1 MCTAISYKTADHYF
15 GRNLDLEYHYNE
27 TVVIT
32 PRKFPLNF
40 RYMKPIV
47 EHYAFIGM
55 ATVDNGYPLYYDAT
69 NEYGLSMAGLNFPY
83 WAVYQ
88 PDQESKDNIA
98 PFEIIPWILCQ
109 CKTVVEGRKL
119 LENINIANIP
129 YSEKYPI
136 TPLHWILAD
145 KKESIVIEPTKQRLE
160 IHDNPVGVLTNSPD
174 FPYHIHNLNNYLNL
188 TNEWAE
194 NRFSNHVSLQAYSA
208 GMGAIGLPGD
218 WSSPSR
224 FIRACFVK
232 SNSVS
237 HNDEQGS
244 INQFFHILKSVSMPE
259 GCIKVN
265 NAYEKT
271 VYSSSCNTD
280 KGIYYYTTYENAQIS
295 AVSMHAVSLEASDL
309 YLYPLTNRQKIHCI
323 NLSNV

>member
-1 MCTAISYKTADHYF
+1 MCTAISYKTSDHYF
-15 GRNLDLEYHYNE
+15 GRNLDLEYHYDE

-32 PRKFPLNF
+32 PRKYPLNF
-40 RYMKPIV
+40 RCMKPIV

-55 ATVDNGYPLYYDAT
+55 ATVDKGYPLYYDAT

-88 PDQESKDNIA
+88 PEQESKDNIA
-98 PFEIIPWILCQ
+98 PFEVIPWILCQ
-109 CKTVVEGRKL
+109 CKTVAEGRKL

-129 YSEKYPI
+129 YGEKYPI

-145 KKESIVIEPTKQRLE
+145 KKECIVIEPTKQGIE
-160 IHDNPVGVLTNSPD
+160 ILDNPIGVLTNSPN
-174 FPYHIHNLNNYLNL
+174 FTYHIHNLNNYLNL
-188 TNEWAE
+188 TNEWAK
-194 NRFSNHVSLQAYSA
+194 NRFSNNISLQVYSA

-259 GCIKVN
+259 GCVKVN

-271 VYSSSCNTD
+271 VYTSCCNTD

-295 AVSMHAVSLEASDL
+295 AVAMHAVSLDASDL
-309 YLYPLTNRQKIHCI
+309 YFYPLNNRQEIHCI
-323 NLSNV
+323 NLCNV